1 MIEELGRQIKAASLQ
16 LASLWFSSTLSL
28 VTSRY
33 VGAVSPLS
41 PGSTSNRRP
50 SSSMIPAGAISR
62 LLGSAFGDR

>member
-1 MIEELGRQIKAASLQ
+1 MIELGGQIKPPPYRWHPCG
-16 LASLWFSSTLSL
+16 LAPHSL

-41 PGSTSNRRP
+41 PGSTPNRRP

-62 LLGSAFGDR
+62 LLGSAFWDR